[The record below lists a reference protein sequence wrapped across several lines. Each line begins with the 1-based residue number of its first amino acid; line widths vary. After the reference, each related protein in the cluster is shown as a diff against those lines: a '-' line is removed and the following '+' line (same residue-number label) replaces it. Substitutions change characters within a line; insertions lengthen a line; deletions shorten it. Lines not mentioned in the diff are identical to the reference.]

1 MSAARLL
8 KNARAAGLSI
18 SVSPAGKLACRGPAE
33 TVERLKPALAECR
46 DELIAELRS
55 EDSAAYDPERL
66 QREADRRNAEAARNH
81 STDRFCRC
89 GHLATFAWPGKA
101 GRDAWACGECLPTRG
116 RA

>member
-8 KNARAAGLSI
+8 KEARAAGLSV

-33 TVERLKPALAECR
+33 TLERLKPTLAERR

-55 EDSAAYDPERL
+55 EVAAAYDPVGL
-66 QREADRRNAEAARNH
+66 QREADRRNAVAARQGI
-81 STDRFCRC
+81 TDRFCRC
-89 GHLATFAWPGKA
+89 GHLATFAWPDDA
-101 GRDAWACGECLPTRG
+101 GRDVWRCVECTPTWG

>member
-8 KNARAAGLSI
+8 KEARAAGLSLRI
-18 SVSPAGKLACRGPAE
+18 SPAGKLACLGPAE
-33 TVERLKPALAECR
+33 TVERLKPALAERR

-55 EDSAAYDPERL
+55 EVAAAYSPARL
-66 QREADRRNAEAARNH
+66 QREADRRNAAAGLNH

-89 GHLATFAWPGKA
+89 GHLAMFAWPGHD
-101 GRDAWACGECLPTRG
+101 GRDVWRCVECLPTRG